1 MQASFSWCDGDSL
14 LSKGLCVLLWG
25 HGAGALKHNMD
36 HVTPSGGTVQNAIA
50 SSKLF
55 PGTVSPRDLV
65 APKRSVSCEP
75 DMPCVLVPQPHP
87 IPPSILERGG
97 PFSAC
102 GWPLLPS
109 PPPASIPRSQLTKF
123 LYSVPF
129 LPPPSP
135 FKGCLS
141 QPSTWL
147 YLLLSFKAD
156 VPLLIPCPFLP
167 PECKVHFR
175 SLEPHLLH

>member
-1 MQASFSWCDGDSL
+1 MSRLHFQISFHFFQLHDWVFEKVGETLQEVQASFIWCDGDSL

-75 DMPCVLVPQPHP
+75 DMPCVLVPTPHP

-97 PFSAC
+97 PFSAL
-102 GWPLLPS
+102 WMAPSPLTPTSLHPQISAYKVPLQRALPS
-109 PPPASIPRSQLTKF
+109 STITLQGL
-123 LYSVPF
+123 PF
-129 LPPPSP
+129 P
-135 FKGCLS
+135 
-141 QPSTWL
+141 TL
-147 YLLLSFKAD
+147 YLAVFAT
-156 VPLLIPCPFLP
+156 FL
-167 PECKVHFR
+167 
-175 SLEPHLLH
+175 